1 MVFLISNTILSFV
14 SLTPSAKL
22 IVIVLGLLMP
32 WAAGLI
38 SVSQQSTVN
47 PNPLDSRNIP
57 LWLWIIAFSLFS
69 GMLFY
74 HLTTL
79 PFWPI
84 PDEGLV
90 SFLAMDQN
98 HRSPLFGESH
108 IESLVLWLLAFLFK
122 FVQPSL

>member
-1 MVFLISNTILSFV
+1 MLKSFMFPNILSFFKNHFSFNPWIYFLVFLISNTILSFV

-84 PDEGLV
+84 P
-90 SFLAMDQN
+90 
-98 HRSPLFGESH
+98 
-108 IESLVLWLLAFLFK
+108 
-122 FVQPSL
+122 